1 MPDSGQY
8 EGRVVGAGTRIQ
20 AGIPSGPVQADRSAR
35 GLLLRGVVLS
45 THVADSREHP
55 RADWTGQDGP
65 PLHVYCDVLVLT
77 DQPGQRW
84 ISLRGVL
91 VAQPGPSG
99 LHRGRTWRPRPSSL
113 NLSGP
118 AAELDQTVN
127 PADLDGD
134 HVLVGFLGDSF
145 DQPVI
150 LASLPHPQVDLGHE
164 QGALGQRVHLLEAD
178 GDPDLTRHHG
188 VSWGVDGLGG
198 WLVDSRRANVGEI
211 DPARGFDEPVPP
223 TDGKGGQTYK
233 LPKDAA
239 FQVVLQDMTNP
250 DVPVSK
256 LVLRLDSASALL
268 QLEGATLQ
276 AAGKDATAT
285 LKVGDG
291 VKHVA
296 IVEAL
301 RTLYNLLKTYLENA
315 KVNTGMGPSSTVLA
329 ASGPAPAWASDIE
342 STKVSLPDG

>member
-1 MPDSGQY
+1 M
-8 EGRVVGAGTRIQ
+8 
-20 AGIPSGPVQADRSAR
+20 
-35 GLLLRGVVLS
+35 
-45 THVADSREHP
+45 ADSREHP
-55 RADWTGQDGP
+55 RADWQGQADGP
-65 PLHVYCDVLVLT
+65 PWHVYCDVLAYA

-84 ISLRGVL
+84 LYLKGVL

-99 LHRGRTWRPRPSSL
+99 LHRGRMWRPRPSTL

-118 AAELDQTVN
+118 TAELDQTTA

-134 HVLVGFLGDSF
+134 HVLIGFLGDSL

-150 LASLPHPQVDLGHE
+150 IASLPHPQVDIGH
-164 QGALGQRVHLLEAD
+164 QTGLAGQRLHLLEAD

-188 VSWGVDGLGG
+188 VTWGVDDQGG
-198 WLVDSRRANVGEI
+198 WQVDSRRANDGEI

-223 TDGKGGQTYK
+223 TDGKGGQTYH

-239 FQVVLQDMTNP
+239 FQVILQDMTNP

-256 LVLRLDSASALL
+256 VVIRVDSSGLTV
-268 QLEGATLQ
+268 QMEGATLQ
-276 AAGKDATAT
+276 AAGKDGLAT

-291 VKHVA
+291 AMHVP

-301 RTLYNLLKTYLENA
+301 RALYGNLKTYVENA
-315 KVNTGMGPSSTVLA
+315 LVNTGMGPSSTISA
-329 ASGPAPAWASDIE
+329 AVGPAPAWDPAIE
-342 STKVSLPDG
+342 STKVSLPNG